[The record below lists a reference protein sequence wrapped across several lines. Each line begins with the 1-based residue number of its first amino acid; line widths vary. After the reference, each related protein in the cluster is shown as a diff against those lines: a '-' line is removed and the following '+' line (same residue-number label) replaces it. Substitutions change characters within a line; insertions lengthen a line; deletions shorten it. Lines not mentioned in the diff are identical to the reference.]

1 MRIRSVRMQDFKR
14 FTDLTVTD
22 IPPSAKLVV
31 VVGPNGCG
39 KSSLFDAFLNWRR
52 WQTMRHFIS
61 DEAYFL
67 KNMPPSRDAGSAMQ
81 NAVKIDFHGAAPDQ
95 NILYV
100 RTAHRN
106 DPDFS
111 ERDLSRPSDPESETL
126 SRRLIDDDKTVAA
139 NYRRLV
145 YMTAS
150 RVYDTANNDK
160 TVRTLREELIGSVQA
175 SMRHV
180 FGDLVLH
187 NIADPFGT
195 DAGSGSFFFEK
206 GTAES
211 YHYKNL
217 SGGEKAAF
225 DLLLDLHLKR
235 QVFTDAVYCIDEV
248 EAHLHTAVQGALVQ
262 EIVDIIPSD
271 SQLWLTTHSLGVLR
285 AVQKIEMAMPGS
297 TCIIDFEGA
306 ELDVACE
313 LRPVEADRVAWQKLL
328 SIALDDLADLIAPE
342 AIVICEGSS
351 LGRRRK
357 DFDAAIYSR
366 VLGEHEHGITFVSG
380 GSSDQVQSNGADLR
394 GMLRA
399 ILPRTRV
406 FTLLDRDDQSDE
418 EVDRLADKTIV
429 LSERNLES
437 YLFRDDVLGKLVRA
451 TGQDE
456 LLDEVLRIRD
466 NVLDENRRRGKPS
479 DDLKSAAGNIF
490 VELRRLLDLRRSGN
504 SVDSFMRDTLAPLI
518 TPEMDTYRI
527 LRSDIVDKL
536 Q

>member
-1 MRIRSVRMQDFKR
+1 MRIRTVQMRGFKR

-22 IPPSAKLVV
+22 IPSSAKLVV

-52 WQTMRHFIS
+52 WQTRNVIS
-61 DEAYFL
+61 DDAYFL
-67 KNMPPSRDAGSAMQ
+67 KNMPPGGEDYNATQ
-81 NAVKIDFHGAAPDQ
+81 NTVSIEFHGPVPDR
-95 NILYV
+95 NSIYV

-111 ERDLSRPSDPESETL
+111 ERALSRPPDPETETL

-145 YMTAS
+145 YLTAS
-150 RVYDTANNDK
+150 GVYDTANNDK
-160 TVRTLREELIGSVQA
+160 TVRALREELIGAVQA
-175 SMRHV
+175 SMKRV

-195 DAGSGSFFFEK
+195 NADSGSFFFEK

-248 EAHLHTAVQGALVQ
+248 EAHLHTAVQGSLVE
-262 EIVDIIPSD
+262 EIVKIIPD
-271 SQLWLTTHSLGVLR
+271 RSQLWLTTHSLGVLR
-285 AVQKIEMAMPGS
+285 AVQKIETATPGS

-306 ELDVACE
+306 DLDVACE
-313 LRPVEADRVAWQKLL
+313 LYPVEADRVAWQKLL
-328 SIALDDLADLIAPE
+328 SIALDDLADLIAPQS
-342 AIVICEGSS
+342 IVICEGSS
-351 LGRRRK
+351 KGRGRK

-366 VLGEHEHGITFVSG
+366 VLGERAHGVTFVSG
-380 GSSDQVQSNGADLR
+380 GSSDEVQRNGADLR
-394 GMLRA
+394 GMLKA
-399 ILPRTRV
+399 ILPPTRI

-418 EVDRLADKTIV
+418 EVARLAADTIV

-437 YLFRDDVLGKLVRA
+437 YLFRDDVMAELVKE
-451 TGQDE
+451 TGQVE
-456 LLDEVLRIRD
+456 LLDDVLRVRD
-466 NVLDENRRRGKPS
+466 GALAENRTRGRPS

-490 VELRRLLDLRRSGN
+490 VELRQLLDLRRSGN
-504 SVDSFMRDTLAPLI
+504 TVDSFMRDTLAPLI
-518 TPEMDTYRI
+518 VPGMETYQL
-527 LRSDIVDKL
+527 LRADVVDKL